1 MHNPLIMNKTKGK
14 IMRNSILTT
23 VAIAFVA
30 GALALSLSQSEQFR
44 SWVGL
49 DNTVSSTQSD
59 ETTSSETASTET
71 ATDET
76 VAQNEQQDTSSQ
88 ETASTS
94 DQPAYTPAPALA
106 DSTSGTTALNEQSPA
121 AGEEAATEAKEEATE
136 AVTEE
141 SSTPF
146 TVDVAAALKD
156 RVVGNADAPIVVEDY
171 SSLTC
176 PHCAFFHNSIYPKIK
191 ENYIDKGKVRWVFKG
206 FPLNEPALR
215 AEMVARCA
223 PGDNFIK
230 LTEYMYENQPKWAF
244 AEDPMGTL
252 GMMLRVAGVSSDVFT
267 ACATNSELE
276 LAMAKRIEEAAEKHD
291 INSTPTFIVNGK
303 KSIAGAG
310 TYVGF
315 AYDLDRILREKG
327 LYEEPTTPEYTLD
340 DAVPPAPATE

>member
-1 MHNPLIMNKTKGK
+1 MRNPLIMNKTKGK
-14 IMRNSILTT
+14 IMRNSILITA
-23 VAIAFVA
+23 AIAFVA
-30 GALALSLSQSEQFR
+30 GTLALSLSQSEQFR

-59 ETTSSETASTET
+59 ETVPSETASSET
-71 ATDET
+71 TTDET
-76 VAQNEQQDTSSQ
+76 VAQTEQQDASSQ
-88 ETASTS
+88 ETASASS

-106 DSTSGTTALNEQSPA
+106 DSSSTSSAALNEQSPA
-121 AGEEAATEAKEEATE
+121 AGEETAAEATE
-136 AVTEE
+136 AVAEE
-141 SSTPF
+141 TSSAPF

-244 AEDPMGTL
+244 ADDPMGTL
-252 GMMLRVAGVSSDVFT
+252 NVMLRVAGVSNDVFT
-267 ACATNSELE
+267 ACSTNSELE

-327 LYEEPTTPEYTLD
+327 LYEEPATPEYTLD
-340 DAVPPAPATE
+340 DAVPPAPAAE